1 MKRGISL
8 ISRYP
13 THFSISHSFL
23 DKYKQRVSREVAGGG
38 APGVGAGRLPG
49 VAAYGRLTGVGA
61 GRLPGMV
68 TYVG

>member
-1 MKRGISL
+1 
-8 ISRYP
+8 
-13 THFSISHSFL
+13 
-23 DKYKQRVSREVAGGG
+23 
-38 APGVGAGRLPG
+38 LPG